1 MRIDAKPWELCKN
14 YFIWILFQI
23 KQKSI
28 KVITIKDI
36 HTTND
41 NCIEITWVFLIC
53 SNIMVNSVYTAF
65 DLTVTVSVTSSK
77 IFFIN
82 LKPRMLKSLAKLSNI
97 LAQTHKNFR
106 SSCPKGVLRNLAK
119 STGKHLR
126 QSLFFL
132 AEACKFIK
140 KGTLALKI
148 FDIVPNIG
156 KETMNQFRL

>member
-1 MRIDAKPWELCKN
+1 MRIDAKSWELCKN

-97 LAQTHKNFR
+97 LAETHKNFR
-106 SSCPKGVLRNLAK
+106 SSRPKLFYKKGVLRNVA
-119 STGKHLR
+119 S
-126 QSLFFL
+126 
-132 AEACKFIK
+132 ACNFIK

-148 FDIVPNIG
+148 FDVVPNIG
-156 KETMNQFRL
+156 EETMNQFRL